1 MAVRTLVLCSLLASP
16 ALVSA
21 GCNFGDDRRLGGNAI
36 DAQQVDAPDIDA
48 SRIDAALA
56 PKVFEIRPDPKLTI
70 PDNMATGVVVTF
82 AVTGVVSTTG
92 LEVAMHVAHTYRGDL
107 RIDLLRDTT
116 VVKRLKTE
124 NKDDNAD
131 DIFEAPPFSVTPAEL
146 GTPINATY
154 SVRIADV
161 DPVITGTVDLVRLT
175 FKTN

>member
-16 ALVSA
+16 LLVSA
-21 GCNFGDDRRLGGNAI
+21 GCSFGDDRRLGGGAV
-36 DAQQVDAPDIDA
+36 DAQQVDGPDIDA

-56 PKVFEIRPDPKLTI
+56 PKVFEVRPNPILMI

-107 RIDLLRDTT
+107 RIDLLRND
-116 VVKRLKTE
+116 VVIKRLKTE

-131 DIFEAPPFSVTPAEL
+131 DIFEAPPFPITPAEL
-146 GTPINATY
+146 GTPLNATY

-161 DPVITGTVDLVRLT
+161 LAIITGTVDLVRLT